1 VVKTQSDGGDKQPGG
16 DGSKD
21 RSRLEETNRP
31 ISISQEQR
39 FKQRLRAMKQHKMGL
54 HRPNESIR
62 MRLFTAVERIW
73 WGLIKEK
80 VLSLSLPASSTRT
93 FPEESGQ

>member
-1 VVKTQSDGGDKQPGG
+1 VEG
-16 DGSKD
+16 DGSKE

-39 FKQRLRAMKQHKMGL
+39 FTQRLRAMKQHKMGL

-73 WGLIKEK
+73 WGLIKDREGLSE
-80 VLSLSLPASSTRT
+80 LSLSLPTSSTGT
-93 FPEESGQ
+93 FLQESGQ

>member
-1 VVKTQSDGGDKQPGG
+1 VEG
-16 DGSKD
+16 DGSKE

-39 FKQRLRAMKQHKMGL
+39 FTQRLRAMKQHKMGL

-73 WGLIKEK
+73 WGLIKDREGLSE
-80 VLSLSLPASSTRT
+80 LSLSLPASSTGT
-93 FPEESGQ
+93 FLQESGQ